1 MLMFR
6 TLLVTFLLLSSLA
19 SSVPALAVETMYEND
34 KDRALKEQIEDTYG
48 VYILNPSRRRP
59 EEKVEIKGDTLEMW
73 LYYDPRK
80 PDFERMKCDGLKWV
94 LIGRFGK
101 GGAQAFFN
109 EFPKFNNVDL
119 VVYQL
124 DSKRTIDKEGK
135 YTITKTPSKTMMMR
149 LSRKKS
155 DKLDWPALV
164 KSLDQVQKTDKD
176 VSACVKTAE
185 RFVDRYWYS
194 KEYFK

>member
-1 MLMFR
+1 MFR
-6 TLLVTFLLLSSLA
+6 TLLVMFLVLSTLA

-80 PDFERMKCDGLKWV
+80 PDFDRMKCEGLKWV

-124 DSKRTIDKEGK
+124 DSKRTVDKEGK
-135 YTITKTPSKTMMMR
+135 YTITKTPSKTMMLR

-164 KSLDQVQKTDKD
+164 KNLDQTQKTDKD
-176 VSACVKTAE
+176 VAACVKTAE

>member
-1 MLMFR
+1 MFR
-6 TLLVTFLLLSSLA
+6 SLLAALFVLSSSL
-19 SSVPALAVETMYEND
+19 PALAVETMYEGD
-34 KDRALKEQIEDTYG
+34 KDRALKEQIEETYG

-59 EEKVEIKGDTLEMW
+59 EEKVELKGDTLEMW

-80 PDFERMKCDGLKWV
+80 PDFDRMKCEGLKWI
-94 LIGRFGK
+94 LLGRFGK

-109 EFPKFNNVDL
+109 EYPKFNNVDM

-124 DSKRTIDKEGK
+124 DSKRTVDKEGK

-155 DKLDWPALV
+155 DKLDWAAIV

-176 VSACVKTAE
+176 VATCVKTAE
-185 RFVDRYWYS
+185 RYVDRYWYS

>member
-1 MLMFR
+1 MFR
-6 TLLVTFLLLSSLA
+6 TLLVAMFVFVLSSSLQA
-19 SSVPALAVETMYEND
+19 RAAETMYEGD
-34 KDRALKEQIEDTYG
+34 KDRALKEQIEETYG
-48 VYILNPSRRRP
+48 VYILHPSRRRP

-80 PDFERMKCDGLKWV
+80 PDFDRMKCEGLKWI
-94 LIGRFGK
+94 LMGRFGK

-109 EFPKFNNVDL
+109 EYPKFNNVDM
-119 VVYQL
+119 VVFQL
-124 DSKRTIDKEGK
+124 DSKRTVDKEGK
-135 YTITKTPSKTMMMR
+135 YTITKTPSKTMMLR

-155 DKLDWPALV
+155 DKLDWVQIV
-164 KSLDQVQKTDKD
+164 KSLDQVQKTDKE
-176 VSACVKTAE
+176 VAICVKTAE